1 MLFYHD
7 NHVARGLN
15 DRRRQRNLGICQD
28 NVFYLVFRVVIG
40 NTTWYHHE
48 VFVFDSALREEIER
62 IGESIRDSISP
73 RASVKL
79 VFIRSL
85 IMEDRDVVDAM
96 FVHNF
101 HLELRSRLESG
112 NLFSDSTKR
121 YLAFGFV
128 GDDRLAMIEV
138 EAEDA
143 LDGCGQA
150 NELCQSQA
158 EGSFSVIQVC
168 AISPVVEEIE
178 EHYEA
183 QVPNIM
189 RLLSIPLSSAPH

>member
-7 NHVARGLN
+7 NHVARGLR
-15 DRRRQRNLGICQD
+15 DYRTKRLAIISQD

-40 NTTWYHHE
+40 HTTWYHHE
-48 VFVFDSALREEIER
+48 VFLFDSSLREMIER
-62 IGESIRDSISP
+62 IGTELKGSISP

-85 IMEDRDVVDAM
+85 VMEDKNIVDAM
-96 FVHNF
+96 FVHDF
-101 HLELRSRLESG
+101 HRELRSRLADG
-112 NLFSDSTKR
+112 NILSDETTR

-128 GDDRLAMIEV
+128 GDTSLAMMEV
-138 EAEDA
+138 DAKDA
-143 LDGCGQA
+143 LDGCGKAHELCMLQA
-150 NELCQSQA
+150 ND
-158 EGSFSVIQVC
+158 GFSAIQVC

-189 RLLSIPLSSAPH
+189 RLLSAPAASAPH